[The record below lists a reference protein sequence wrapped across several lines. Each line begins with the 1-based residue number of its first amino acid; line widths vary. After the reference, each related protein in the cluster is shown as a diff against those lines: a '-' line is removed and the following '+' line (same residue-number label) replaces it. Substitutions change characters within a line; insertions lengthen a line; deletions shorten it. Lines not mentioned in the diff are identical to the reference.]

1 MSIILN
7 HEQRLEL
14 LKEAC
19 YYYKRYFLPVLTGE
33 ERVIAVGAHL

>member
-1 MSIILN
+1 MLS

-19 YYYKRYFLPVLTGE
+19 FYYKRYFLPALTDE
-33 ERVIAVGAHL
+33 ERVIAVGAYL

>member
-1 MSIILN
+1 MLS

-19 YYYKRYFLPVLTGE
+19 FYYKRYFLPALTGE
-33 ERVIAVGAHL
+33 EWVIAVGAHL